1 MFVKPL
7 ILWLWIGGAVMAIG
21 TLLAAFPG
29 SRRRRPTDPVSALVD
44 GAAVEAPSARTGAA
58 IECLTPTDAA
68 RPVGLASPRVGW
80 RRSSRSPSPPCVAG
94 LFVVLAGSDA
104 STNETAD
111 TPLLDEPAPEA
122 VGMRADGSAFD
133 LARRKGSWV
142 VLNFFTSTCVPCQ
155 QEHPDLVR
163 FAEQQAALGG
173 DGAEL
178 YTVVYDDDRGAVEDF
193 FAENGGD
200 WPVVLRRRRLDR
212 RRLRRLARC
221 PRRGSSTRPASC
233 GDG

>member
-1 MFVKPL
+1 MSEPVVAPED
-7 ILWLWIGGAVMAIG
+7 
-21 TLLAAFPG
+21 
-29 SRRRRPTDPVSALVD
+29 RRRRRVAPFVALGV
-44 GAAVEAPSARTGAA
+44 AVV
-58 IECLTPTDAA
+58 I
-68 RPVGLASPRVGW
+68 
-80 RRSSRSPSPPCVAG
+80 AG

-122 VGMRADGSAFD
+122 VGTRADGSTFD

-163 FAEQQAALGG
+163 FAEQQAGLGNA
-173 DGAEL
+173 GAEL
-178 YTVVYDDDRGAVEDF
+178 YTIVYDDDRQAVEDF

-200 WPVVLRRRRLDR
+200 WPVVYDDDGSISVAFGVSQVPETWIVDPTGVVRGRMISRVTAEFLGAQLQQLREVV
-212 RRLRRLARC
+212 
-221 PRRGSSTRPASC
+221 G
-233 GDG
+233 

>member
-1 MFVKPL
+1 MREKRARVAPFVAL
-7 ILWLWIGGAVMAIG
+7 AVAAVM
-21 TLLAAFPG
+21 
-29 SRRRRPTDPVSALVD
+29 
-44 GAAVEAPSARTGAA
+44 
-58 IECLTPTDAA
+58 
-68 RPVGLASPRVGW
+68 
-80 RRSSRSPSPPCVAG
+80 AG

-111 TPLLDEPAPEA
+111 TPLLDQPAPEA
-122 VGMRADGSAFD
+122 VGTRTDGSSFD

-163 FAEQQAALGG
+163 FAQQQATLGG

-200 WPVVLRRRRLDR
+200 WPVVYDEDGSI
-212 RRLRRLARC
+212 AVAFGVSKV
-221 PRRGSSTRPASC
+221 PETWIVDPTGVVRGRMISRVTADFLGTELKRMRELT
-233 GDG
+233 G

>member
-1 MFVKPL
+1 MSEPVVASDGP
-7 ILWLWIGGAVMAIG
+7 
-21 TLLAAFPG
+21 
-29 SRRRRPTDPVSALVD
+29 RRRRVAPFIALAV
-44 GAAVEAPSARTGAA
+44 AAV
-58 IECLTPTDAA
+58 I
-68 RPVGLASPRVGW
+68 
-80 RRSSRSPSPPCVAG
+80 AG

-122 VGMRADGSAFD
+122 VGTRADGSTFD

-163 FAEQQAALGG
+163 FAEQQAGLGN

-178 YTVVYDDDRGAVEDF
+178 YTVVYDDDRPAVEDF

-200 WPVVLRRRRLDR
+200 WPVVYDDDGSISVAFGVSQVPETWIVDPTGVVRGRVISRVTAEFLGAQLQQLRELV
-212 RRLRRLARC
+212 
-221 PRRGSSTRPASC
+221 G
-233 GDG
+233 